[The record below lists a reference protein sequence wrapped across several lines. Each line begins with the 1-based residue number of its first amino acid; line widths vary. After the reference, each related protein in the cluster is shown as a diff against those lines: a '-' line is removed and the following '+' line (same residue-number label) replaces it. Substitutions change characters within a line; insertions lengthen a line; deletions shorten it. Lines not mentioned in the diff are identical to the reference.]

1 MSDATIIRIIDLET
15 AGLAPP
21 AGVVE
26 AATVDLK
33 LIRAGEDKHVIER
46 GDMWSSLIHPGMPI
60 PPEASGIHDITDETV
75 KDAPSF
81 DEAIGYMAAH
91 PTVMGGAIDCYAAHN
106 SRFDRQWFNPPNGVW
121 IDTYKV
127 ACLMWP
133 DAPNHKLGTLRYYLN
148 LKLADNA
155 GPRHRAL
162 ADAYTAAALLRR
174 ALATATLEEM
184 VEVSKQPAVLPRIQF
199 GKHAGKRF
207 VEIEASYLEWMVKQK
222 DMDEDAVHTAFI
234 ELQRRR
240 EKGETT

>member
-1 MSDATIIRIIDLET
+1 MSEDATLDAIIRVYDSET
-15 AGLAPP
+15 AGMAPP

-26 AATVDLK
+26 VATVDLWVHSD
-33 LIRAGEDKHVIER
+33 GVIGR
-46 GDMWSSLIHPGMPI
+46 GRMWSSLVNPGASI
-60 PPEASGIHDITDETV
+60 PPEASGIHDITDDMV
-75 KDAPSF
+75 MDAPSF
-81 DEAIGYMAAH
+81 GEVIDRITGHHDEGVT
-91 PTVMGGAIDCYAAHN
+91 PTHYAAHN
-106 SRFDRQWFNPPNGVW
+106 AKFDRQWFDPPNGVW
-121 IDTYKV
+121 VDTYKV

-148 LKLADNA
+148 LKLADDA

-162 ADAYTAAALLRR
+162 ADAYTTAALLRR